1 MGFRTFTPFRSV
13 RTGTLHDMV
22 GLIKA
27 QIHEKA
33 ESELLSF
40 FFETAN
46 ESLAHR
52 RRVMQS
58 MIGVIDA
65 TANGITESRTS
76 GTLVQ
81 VTEIINGILTTSL
94 VVPGSPHQCEIS
106 YQDYILSI
114 DDSITK

>member
-1 MGFRTFTPFRSV
+1 MTPFRSV
-13 RTGTLHDMV
+13 RTGIPYHMV

-40 FFETAN
+40 FLETAN
-46 ESLAHR
+46 ESLAHH

-76 GTLVQ
+76 GTLLQ
-81 VTEIINGILTTSL
+81 VTEIINGILSTSM

-106 YQDYILSI
+106 HQDYKLSI
-114 DDSITK
+114 DDSISK